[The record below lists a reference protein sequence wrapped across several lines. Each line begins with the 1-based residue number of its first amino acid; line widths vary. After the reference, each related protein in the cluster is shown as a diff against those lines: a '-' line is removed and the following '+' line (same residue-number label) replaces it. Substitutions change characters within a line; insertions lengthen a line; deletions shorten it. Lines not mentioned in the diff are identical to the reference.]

1 MKNFFLLFALFF
13 ALTGYSQIH
22 IGAKAGANLTR
33 LDGQAFDDNFEFGYQ
48 IGGFVYFNLTDFVG
62 VQGEVLFNQ
71 TNTKISDDYR
81 DVFDNAFKKDKTLN
95 YVSVPV
101 LLRLNSEGLITVVA
115 GPQFSFL
122 ANNDES
128 FRQNGKKLFKKTDF
142 SFVAGAEINIRPLT
156 IYARYVW
163 GFSDVSDFGDKANSE
178 QIQAGLALRL
188 F

>member
-1 MKNFFLLFALFF
+1 MKKFFLLSALFV

-22 IGAKAGANLTR
+22 IGAKAGANLSK
-33 LDGQAFDDNFEFGYQ
+33 LDGQAFDDKFEFGYQ
-48 IGGFVYFNLTDFVG
+48 LGGFVYFNLTDFVG

-71 TNTKISDDYR
+71 TNTKVSDDYR
-81 DVFDNAFKKDKTLN
+81 DVFDNAFKKNKTLN

-101 LLRLNSEGLITVVA
+101 LLRLNSEGLITILA

-122 ANNDES
+122 ANNDDS
-128 FRQNGKKLFKKTDF
+128 FVKNGKKLFKKTDF
-142 SFVAGAEINIRPLT
+142 SAVAGAEINIRPLT

-163 GFSDVSDFGDKANSE
+163 GFSDISDFGNKANSE
-178 QIQAGLALRL
+178 QFQAGLSLRL